1 MPKLAF
7 LRSTAPAL
15 CWAGRL
21 SAWLGFGLLLGMLS
35 ACGTQKSGGF
45 LDKTLELVGLQ
56 TIDAGSESAT
66 PKAAD
71 LQKLMAP
78 VRVPLR
84 IHGSEQLNSDGAHR
98 PLSLVIKIYKL
109 KAHEDFMRAP
119 YAAFV
124 DNAYKADHL
133 LSSREVVLLPG
144 QRYEVEESLPS
155 GSTHLGVVAL
165 FQKPEASRWRFV
177 FDLDSSKDGITLG
190 AHQCALSV
198 SQGET
203 VGSAPETR
211 RLAGTVCR

>member
-1 MPKLAF
+1 MFKLAF
-7 LRSTAPAL
+7 SRPSCPTMRRP
-15 CWAGRL
+15 GRL
-21 SAWLGFGLLLGMLS
+21 LAWLCVGLLMGMLS
-35 ACGTQKSGGF
+35 ACGTSKSGGI

-56 TIDAGSESAT
+56 TIDSASGSEA
-66 PKAAD
+66 PKKED
-71 LQKLMAP
+71 LQKLMGP

-84 IHGSEQLNSDGAHR
+84 IHASEQLNSDGANR

-119 YAAFV
+119 YTAFV
-124 DNAYKADHL
+124 DNAYKADDL

-144 QRYEVEESLPS
+144 QRYEVEEPLPS
-155 GSTHLGVVAL
+155 GATNLGIVAL

-177 FDLDSSKDGITLG
+177 FDLGNSKDGITLG